1 MPSGSHAGGGSS
13 HSSGGS
19 VSGGSSH
26 SGGGGGFRGGPIR
39 PYGRGVV
46 IINNRPYR
54 MRGGAGVGY
63 ILTLFLSVVL
73 LFVGFA
79 GIGIFTSGNKQIA
92 LAEKDYVYYQ
102 QLKDFALDKREQGD
116 SSYIVSVEVDHIE
129 YHSACG
135 KWFLVYYVPIAGSG
149 KKLKG
154 WTYDLYTQ
162 AEANAM
168 RGQTIEIALE
178 KPLSEVDENTDS
190 VPVEMP
196 LDLNRDGDYVLAKS
210 NKTTGIIMMVSGF
223 AGFVVLLVLSIFI
236 KRKFAK
242 PIDAGENGSSQTGAS
257 EGTKEEVTYCEY
269 CGARM
274 QKDADKCPE
283 CGARHGK

>member
-19 VSGGSSH
+19 VGGSSH
-26 SGGGGGFRGGPIR
+26 SGGGGGFHAR
-39 PYGRGVV
+39 PYGPGVV

-54 MRGGAGVGY
+54 MGGGAGFGY
-63 ILTLFLSVVL
+63 VLTLILSVVL

-79 GIGIFTSGNKQIA
+79 GISLFTSGNSEISRAK
-92 LAEKDYVYYQ
+92 KDYVYYQ
-102 QLKDFALDKREQGD
+102 QLKDFALDKREQGN
-116 SSYIVSVEVDHIE
+116 SSYIVSVTVDHIE

-135 KWFLVYYVPIAGSG
+135 KWFLVYYVPISQNR
-149 KKLKG
+149 KLKG

-168 RGQTIEIALE
+168 RGQDIEIALE
-178 KPLSEVDENTDS
+178 KPLSEIDEDTDS

-196 LDLNRDGDYVLAKS
+196 LDINRDGDYILAKS

-223 AGFVVLLVLSIFI
+223 AGFVVLLVLSVVI
-236 KRKFAK
+236 KKKFAK
-242 PIDAGENGSSQTGAS
+242 PYADNSNSAPSKTEN
-257 EGTKEEVTYCEY
+257 KNEENVTYCEY
-269 CGARM
+269 CGARINNNV
-274 QKDADKCPE
+274 DKCPE
-283 CGARHGK
+283 CGARHKK